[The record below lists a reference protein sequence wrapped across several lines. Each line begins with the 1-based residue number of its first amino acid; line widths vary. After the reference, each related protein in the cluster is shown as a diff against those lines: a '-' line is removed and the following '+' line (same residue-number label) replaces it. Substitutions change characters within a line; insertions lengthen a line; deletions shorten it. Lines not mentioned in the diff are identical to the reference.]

1 MNKLTAKR
9 KACGWEKKLTSS
21 YVSIKAEAE
30 WRQSLSLID
39 ASDSELFETHPAT
52 RLHIHT
58 EKQAKSDLAKAL
70 VQAAGL
76 ESAS

>member
-1 MNKLTAKR
+1 MWLGKR
-9 KACGWEKKLTSS
+9 ADF
-21 YVSIKAEAE
+21 
-30 WRQSLSLID
+30 LICLYQGRGRMETESELVN

-76 ESAS
+76 ESTS